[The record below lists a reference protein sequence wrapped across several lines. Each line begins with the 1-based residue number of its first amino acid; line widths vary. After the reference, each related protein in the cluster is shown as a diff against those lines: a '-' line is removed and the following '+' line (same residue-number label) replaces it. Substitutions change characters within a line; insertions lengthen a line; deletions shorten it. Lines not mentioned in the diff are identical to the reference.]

1 MLVSIKQYADIVGI
15 SYWKIR
21 EMCLKG
27 EIPAYKFGNRFRIN
41 PDEATASV
49 KQTEQVVVKAAVTRR
64 PAMKRNKPTT
74 SFVDGLNELMKGVV

>member
-27 EIPAYKFGNRFRIN
+27 EIPAYKFGNSFRIN

-64 PAMKRNKPTT
+64 PAIKRNKPTT

>member
-27 EIPAYKFGNRFRIN
+27 EIPAYKFGNRF
-41 PDEATASV
+41 ASIQT
-49 KQTEQVVVKAAVTRR
+49 KQPQALSRQSKW
-64 PAMKRNKPTT
+64 
-74 SFVDGLNELMKGVV
+74 

>member
-41 PDEATASV
+41 PDEATASD
-49 KQTEQVVVKAAVTRR
+49 KQTEQVVVKAAETRR
-64 PAMKRNKPTT
+64 RAIQRNKPTT
-74 SFVDGLNELMKGVV
+74 SFVDGLNELMKGVL